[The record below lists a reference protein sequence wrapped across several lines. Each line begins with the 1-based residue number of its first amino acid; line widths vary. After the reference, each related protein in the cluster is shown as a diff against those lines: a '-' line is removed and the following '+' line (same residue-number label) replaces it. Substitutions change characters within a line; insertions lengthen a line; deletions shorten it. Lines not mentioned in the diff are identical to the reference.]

1 MPIKNTIQHQLRRHV
16 NEAISV
22 ASGNLV
28 PSLGWLA
35 TVRKALGISGQAAIK
50 RAQISKAE
58 LYRIE
63 KAEREGSL
71 TLKTLRSMAH
81 ALGCELHYAVVPQH
95 GMTVE
100 QALYQQARQQ
110 AQAILAITDTHM
122 KLENQATSVQELER
136 QVEQLTQQ
144 LMAELPAW
152 LWEPVRDHS

>member
-1 MPIKNTIQHQLRRHV
+1 MTIKSTIQHQLRRQV
-16 NEAISV
+16 NQAVVV
-22 ASGNLV
+22 ASHDPV
-28 PSLGWLA
+28 PPMGWLA
-35 TVRKALGISGQAAIK
+35 TVRKALGISGQAAMK

-63 KAEREGSL
+63 KAERDGSL

-81 ALGCELHYAVVPQH
+81 ALGCELHYAVLPQH

-100 QALYQQARQQ
+100 QAVYQQARLQ

-122 KLENQATSVQELER
+122 KLENQATSVDELER
-136 QVEQLTQQ
+136 QLEQLTQQ
-144 LMAELPAW
+144 LMTELPAW

>member
-1 MPIKNTIQHQLRRHV
+1 MPIKNTIQHQLRRQV
-16 NEAISV
+16 NEAIAV
-22 ASGNLV
+22 IPVNAL
-28 PSLGWLA
+28 PPLGWLA
-35 TVRKALGISGQAAIK
+35 TVRKALGISGQAAMK

-81 ALGCELHYAVVPQH
+81 ALGCELHYAVLPQH
-95 GMTVE
+95 GLTVE

-110 AQAILAITDTHM
+110 AEAILAITDTHM

-136 QVEQLTQQ
+136 QVDELTRQ

-152 LWEPVRDHS
+152 LWEPVRDR

>member
-1 MPIKNTIQHQLRRHV
+1 MPIKNTIQHQLRRQV
-16 NEAISV
+16 NEAV
-22 ASGNLV
+22 ASVSRHPV
-28 PSLGWLA
+28 PPLGWLA
-35 TVRKALGISGQAAIK
+35 TVRKALGISGQVAMK
-50 RAQISKAE
+50 RANISKAE

-71 TLKTLRSMAH
+71 TLKTLRSIAH
-81 ALGCELHYAVVPQH
+81 ALGCELHYAVLPQH
-95 GMTVE
+95 GVTVE

-122 KLENQATSVQELER
+122 KLENQATSVQEIER
-136 QVEQLTQQ
+136 QVEELTQQ